1 MLTVPWGAA
10 FRKMQDIILDLP
22 SNKNWRSEQECVG
35 GYGKN
40 DGNTRNDYKHEFND
54 EKVNGKERKR
64 ENRKKEKKI
73 NKIGKILGKLII
85 LIFSV
90 R

>member
-1 MLTVPWGAA
+1 MLADTE
-10 FRKMQDIILDLP
+10 KMMGILGMTTNMN
-22 SNKNWRSEQECVG
+22 S
-35 GYGKN
+35 
-40 DGNTRNDYKHEFND
+40 ND